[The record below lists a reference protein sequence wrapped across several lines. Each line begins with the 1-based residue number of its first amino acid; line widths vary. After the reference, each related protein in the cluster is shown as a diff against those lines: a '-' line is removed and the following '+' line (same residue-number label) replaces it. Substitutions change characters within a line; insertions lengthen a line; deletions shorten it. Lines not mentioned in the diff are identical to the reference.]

1 MRSAIPPL
9 PAAVCSFGRNWF
21 SVLPSVKPL
30 NAEIEPRAVRPRRIS
45 ILGATGSIGESTLD
59 LIGRDPSSYR
69 VVALTGGHNAARLAE
84 LAILHRAGIAVIADP
99 QSYPALRE
107 ALSGTGIETGAGEAA
122 LIEAA
127 GRPAD
132 WVMAA
137 IVGVAGLKPTL
148 EAVRQGSLTALA
160 NKECMVSAGDIF
172 MTEVSR
178 AKATLL
184 PVDSE
189 HSAIMQVMAGTRRE
203 RLERVCLTASGGPFR
218 NWSLEA
224 MKAARPEQA
233 LNHPNWSMGP
243 KVTID
248 SATLMNKG
256 LELLE
261 AHHLFSLPAAKLDVL
276 IHPQSIVHC
285 LVYLSD
291 GSVLAQMSSPD
302 MRTPIAYS
310 LAWPERMHAP
320 TKRLDFAELGT
331 LTFEPPDVEQFP
343 ALRLAR
349 EVLAAGGSAG
359 TVFNAANEVAVE
371 AFLDGR
377 IGFLAIAAL
386 VEATL
391 ELGADLTARERRNVG
406 DVLAID
412 AEARRHAQSLL
423 PRFA

>member
-1 MRSAIPPL
+1 MFPSATSRTL
-9 PAAVCSFGRNWF
+9 
-21 SVLPSVKPL
+21 
-30 NAEIEPRAVRPRRIS
+30 EIEPRKERRRRVS
-45 ILGATGSIGESTLD
+45 VLGATGSIGENTLD
-59 LIGRDPSSYR
+59 LIGREPSAYH
-69 VVALTGGHNAARLAE
+69 VVALTAGHNAVRLAE
-84 LAILHRAGIAVIADP
+84 LAIRHRAELAVVADP
-99 QSYPALRE
+99 QAYPALRR
-107 ALSGTGIETGAGEAA
+107 ALSGTAIEAAAGEAA
-122 LIEAA
+122 LLEAA
-127 GRPAD
+127 SRPAD

-137 IVGVAGLKPTL
+137 IVGAAGLKPTL
-148 EAVRQGSLTALA
+148 EAVRQGKLTALA
-160 NKECMVSAGDIF
+160 NKECLVSAGDIF
-172 MTEVSR
+172 MAEVAR

-189 HSAIMQVMAGTRRE
+189 HSAVMQVMADTRSE
-203 RLERVCLTASGGPFR
+203 RIERVCITASGGPFR

-224 MKAARPEQA
+224 MKAARSDQA

-285 LVYLSD
+285 LLYLSD
-291 GSVLAQMSSPD
+291 GSVLAQMSCPD

-320 TKRLDFAELGT
+320 TKRLDLTTLGA
-331 LTFEPPDVEQFP
+331 LTFEAPDLSRFP

-359 TVFNAANEVAVE
+359 TVLNAANEVAVE
-371 AFLDGR
+371 AFLGGR

-391 ELGADLTARERRNVG
+391 ESNVDLARRHRRSVE
-406 DVLAID
+406 DVLDID
-412 AEARRHAQSLL
+412 AEARAKAKSLL
-423 PRFA
+423 DRFA

>member
-1 MRSAIPPL
+1 M
-9 PAAVCSFGRNWF
+9 
-21 SVLPSVKPL
+21 
-30 NAEIEPRAVRPRRIS
+30 
-45 ILGATGSIGESTLD
+45 LGATGSIGENTLD
-59 LIGRDPSSYR
+59 LIGREPAAYH
-69 VVALTGGHNAARLAE
+69 VIALTGGHNAARLAE
-84 LAILHRAGIAVIADP
+84 LAIQHRAELAVIADTEA
-99 QSYPALRE
+99 YLALRQ
-107 ALSGTGIETGAGEAA
+107 ALSGTGIEAGAGEAA

-127 GRPAD
+127 SRPAD

-137 IVGVAGLKPTL
+137 IVGAAGLKPTL
-148 EAVRQGSLTALA
+148 EAVRQGRLIALA
-160 NKECMVSAGDIF
+160 NKECLVSAGDIF
-172 MTEVSR
+172 MGEVTR

-189 HSAIMQVMAGTRRE
+189 HSAVMQVMAGVQPE
-203 RLERVCLTASGGPFR
+203 RIERVCLTASGGPFR
-218 NWSLEA
+218 DWSLDA
-224 MKAARPEQA
+224 MRDARSEQA

-285 LVYLSD
+285 LVHLSD
-291 GSVLAQMSSPD
+291 GSVLAQMSCPD

-320 TKRLDFAELGT
+320 TKRLDFAALGA
-331 LTFEPPDVEQFP
+331 LTFEAPDVQRFP

-359 TVFNAANEVAVE
+359 TVLNAANEVAVG
-371 AFLDGR
+371 AFLGGK
-377 IGFLAIAAL
+377 IGFLAIAGL
-386 VEATL
+386 VETTL
-391 ELGADLTARERRNVG
+391 ESTGDLIGRHRRG
-406 DVLAID
+406 LEDVLAID
-412 AEARRHAQSLL
+412 TEARAKAEGLL
-423 PRFA
+423 ARFA

>member
-1 MRSAIPPL
+1 MFTSLTSLSI
-9 PAAVCSFGRNWF
+9 
-21 SVLPSVKPL
+21 
-30 NAEIEPRAVRPRRIS
+30 EIETRAARPRRIS
-45 ILGATGSIGESTLD
+45 VLGATGSIGESTLD
-59 LIGRDPSSYR
+59 LIGRDPSAYR

-84 LAILHRAGIAVIADP
+84 LAILHRAELAVVADP
-99 QSYPALRE
+99 DAYDALRA
-107 ALSGTGIETGAGEAA
+107 ALAGTGIEAGAGEEALLDAA
-122 LIEAA
+122 S
-127 GRPAD
+127 RPAD

-137 IVGVAGLKPTL
+137 IVGAAGLKPTL
-148 EAVRQGSLTALA
+148 EAVRQGTLTALA
-160 NKECMVSAGDIF
+160 NKECLVSAGDIF
-172 MTEVSR
+172 MAEVAR

-189 HSAIMQVMAGTRRE
+189 HSAIMQVMTGTPPE
-203 RLERVCLTASGGPFR
+203 RIERVCLTASGGPFR
-218 NWSLEA
+218 SWSLEE
-224 MKAARPEQA
+224 MRKARPEQA

-261 AHHLFSLPAAKLDVL
+261 AYHLFALPPAKLDVL

-285 LVYLSD
+285 LVHLSD
-291 GSVLAQMSSPD
+291 GSVLAQMSCPD

-320 TKRLDFAELGT
+320 TKRLDLAALGT
-331 LTFEPPDVEQFP
+331 LSFEAPDIERFP

-359 TVFNAANEVAVE
+359 TVLNAANEVAVE
-371 AFLDGR
+371 AYLAGR
-377 IGFLAIAAL
+377 IGFLDIANL

-391 ELGADLTARERRNVG
+391 ASNAGLTTSRRETVD

-412 AEARRHAQSLL
+412 AAARASARVLL
-423 PRFA
+423 GRFA

>member
-1 MRSAIPPL
+1 MR
-9 PAAVCSFGRNWF
+9 
-21 SVLPSVKPL
+21 PSL
-30 NAEIEPRAVRPRRIS
+30 TSLTIDIETRAVRPRRVS
-45 ILGATGSIGESTLD
+45 VLGATGSIGESTLD
-59 LIGRDPSSYR
+59 LIGRDPSAYQ

-84 LAILHRAGIAVIADP
+84 LAIVHHAELAVIADP
-99 QSYPALRE
+99 ECYAALRDLL
-107 ALSGTGIETGAGEAA
+107 AGTGIEVGAGADA

-132 WVMAA
+132 WIMAA
-137 IVGVAGLKPTL
+137 IVGAAGLKPTL
-148 EAVRQGSLTALA
+148 QAVRQGTLTALA
-160 NKECMVSAGDIF
+160 NKECLVSAGDIF
-172 MTEVSR
+172 MAEVAS

-189 HSAIMQVMAGTRRE
+189 HSAAMQVMMGARPE
-203 RLERVCLTASGGPFR
+203 RIERVCLTASGGPFR
-218 NWSLEA
+218 CWSLEQ
-224 MKAARPEQA
+224 MRDARPEQA

-261 AHHLFSLPAAKLDVL
+261 AHHLFALQPDKLEVL

-285 LVYLSD
+285 LVHLSD
-291 GSVLAQMSSPD
+291 GSVLAQLACPD

-320 TKRLDFAELGT
+320 TKRLDLASLGT
-331 LTFEPPDVEQFP
+331 LSFEAPDEERFP
-343 ALRLAR
+343 ALRTAR
-349 EVLAAGGSAG
+349 AVLEAGGSAG

-371 AFLDGR
+371 AFLGGR
-377 IGFLAIAAL
+377 IGFLAIAAS

-391 ELGADLTARERRNVG
+391 AASASLIGIRRRSVE

-412 AEARRHAQSLL
+412 AEARTIARSLL
-423 PRFA
+423 EQFA